1 MQETLVKS
9 SSTSLAAWLHGQY
22 IDRTFSQIVFTA
34 ARHTTC
40 IVPLQCSLAG
50 FGLHASFH
58 YRFCC
63 CGSARQAGSR
73 QQALRDLFRRMDR
86 RTRRRQH
93 HPPVQVRNGPRTTS
107 DSSPH
112 ARVPN
117 TFSLEAQ
124 METAQTVIDAYNAWD
139 IDAILAYRT
148 PDCQH
153 QVLPSSMARAAQT
166 NGEYRRYLS
175 TIMPMFSNFTVA
187 PPLSMVPCR
196 VTEVG
201 IGRGSQGD
209 T

>member
-1 MQETLVKS
+1 MKS
-9 SSTSLAAWLHGQY
+9 SSTSLATWLHGQY

-40 IVPLQCSLAG
+40 IPRPSSVLSRWLWPACIVPLPLLLLRLRKTSRLT
-50 FGLHASFH
+50 
-58 YRFCC
+58 
-63 CGSARQAGSR
+63 SA
-73 QQALRDLFRRMDR
+73 
-86 RTRRRQH
+86 
-93 HPPVQVRNGPRTTS
+93 
-107 DSSPH
+107 SSP
-112 ARVPN
+112 RLVPAYGQ
-117 TFSLEAQ
+117 TYTS
-124 METAQTVIDAYNAWD
+124 TAQTVIDAYNACD

>member
-1 MQETLVKS
+1 
-9 SSTSLAAWLHGQY
+9 
-22 IDRTFSQIVFTA
+22 
-34 ARHTTC
+34 
-40 IVPLQCSLAG
+40 
-50 FGLHASFH
+50 
-58 YRFCC
+58 
-63 CGSARQAGSR
+63 
-73 QQALRDLFRRMDR
+73 
-86 RTRRRQH
+86 
-93 HPPVQVRNGPRTTS
+93 
-107 DSSPH
+107 
-112 ARVPN
+112 
-117 TFSLEAQ
+117 
-124 METAQTVIDAYNAWD
+124 METAQTVIDAYNAWE

-175 TIMPMFSNFTVA
+175 TIMPMFSNFMVA